1 MALIRNTSDLP
12 AVLRTRRIET
22 GTSIQSLARLIGVSR
37 STVTRIEN
45 GQLNPTWSLVLAI
58 SQAIDLQP
66 VLVPRDRLPAVEA
79 VMKMSQAS
87 EAPPLA
93 GDEWD

>member
-1 MALIRNTSDLP
+1 MALIRNTSDIG

-22 GTSIQSLARLIGVSR
+22 GTSVQSLARLIGVPR
-37 STVTRIEN
+37 STITRIEN
-45 GQLNPTWSLVLAI
+45 GQINPSWSLVLAI

-66 VLVPRDRLPAVEA
+66 VLVPRDRMPAVEA
-79 VMKMSQAS
+79 VIKMSEAS

>member
-1 MALIRNTSDLP
+1 MALIRNTSDIG

-22 GTSIQSLARLIGVSR
+22 GTSIQGLARLIGVPR
-37 STVTRIEN
+37 STITRIEK

-66 VLVPRDRLPAVEA
+66 VLVPRDRMSAVEA
-79 VMKMSQAS
+79 VIKMSQAS
-87 EAPPLA
+87 EVPPLA